1 MHIADTLGE
10 LGLWYELT
18 HVSFIGGSITKNG
31 GHNPYEAILADTF
44 IIHGPETF
52 NFEEIYQKLDER
64 NFGKKIINS
73 EQLFQEV
80 LNLFNKDKV
89 AICFTK
95 AKELIVSDKKKIK
108 IMIKKLT
115 IPNRFTFISY
125 SVTTHL
131 TLYFLFFNT
140 SSSSPGS

>member
-1 MHIADTLGE
+1 M
-10 LGLWYELT
+10 
-18 HVSFIGGSITKNG
+18 
-31 GHNPYEAILADTF
+31 ADTF

-80 LNLFNKDKV
+80 QNLFNKDKV

-95 AKELIVSDKKKIK
+95 AKELIASDKKKIK
-108 IMIKKLT
+108 
-115 IPNRFTFISY
+115 
-125 SVTTHL
+125 
-131 TLYFLFFNT
+131 TLANQIHDRLKGT
-140 SSSSPGS
+140 

>member
-1 MHIADTLGE
+1 M
-10 LGLWYELT
+10 
-18 HVSFIGGSITKNG
+18 
-31 GHNPYEAILADTF
+31 ADTF

-52 NFEEIYQKLDER
+52 NFDEIYQKLDER
-64 NFGKKIINS
+64 NLGKKIINS

-108 IMIKKLT
+108 TLAKE
-115 IPNRFTFISY
+115 IS
-125 SVTTHL
+125 L
-131 TLYFLFFNT
+131 RIERR
-140 SSSSPGS
+140 

>member
-1 MHIADTLGE
+1 M
-10 LGLWYELT
+10 
-18 HVSFIGGSITKNG
+18 
-31 GHNPYEAILADTF
+31 ADTF

-80 LNLFNKDKV
+80 RHLFNQDKV

-108 IMIKKLT
+108 TLAKE
-115 IPNRFTFISY
+115 IS
-125 SVTTHL
+125 L
-131 TLYFLFFNT
+131 RIERR
-140 SSSSPGS
+140 